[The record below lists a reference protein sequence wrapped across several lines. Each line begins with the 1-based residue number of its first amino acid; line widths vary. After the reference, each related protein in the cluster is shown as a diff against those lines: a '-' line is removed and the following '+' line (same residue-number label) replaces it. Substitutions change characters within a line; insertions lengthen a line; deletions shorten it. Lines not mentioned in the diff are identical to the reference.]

1 MAMKLVSW
9 NTNGIRA
16 TVKNGFWQEFLT
28 AVKPDVICLQ
38 EVKAEPDQIP
48 EEVLNSGYSSFFSPC
63 KIKKGYSG
71 VSLHSKEEPLS
82 VLYGL
87 GIKEFDD
94 EGRLIAAEYHDFW
107 VVNTYIPNGGR
118 PGRLEY
124 KMRYYDAF
132 LAFCEHL
139 REKKPVIFC
148 GDLNVAHEDIDV
160 AKPVEWSSITGF
172 LPEERAWIDEAI
184 NTGYVDIWR
193 QMNPNRKETY
203 SYWDNFR
210 NARAQ
215 NKGWRI
221 DYFFVSSEIST
232 RVKKAEIHTTV
243 FGSDH
248 CPVSINI

>member
-1 MAMKLVSW
+1 MKIVSW

-16 TVKNGFWQEFLT
+16 TVKNGFWQEFLS

-38 EVKAEPDQIP
+38 EVKADPDQIP
-48 EEVLNSGYSSFFSPC
+48 EEVLNSGYSSFFSPSTT
-63 KIKKGYSG
+63 KKGYSG
-71 VSLHSKEEPLS
+71 VSLHSREEPLS

-87 GIKEFDD
+87 GVKEFDE
-94 EGRLIAAEYHDFW
+94 EGRLIAAEYSDFW

-160 AKPVEWSSITGF
+160 AKPEEWSSITGF
-172 LPEERAWIDEAI
+172 LPEERAWLDEAI
-184 NTGYVDIWR
+184 NIGYVDIWR

-232 RVKKAEIHTTV
+232 RVKKAEIHTAV

-248 CPVSINI
+248 CPISISI